1 MSISFVRIDDR
12 VIHGQIVVVWSKI
25 RPCDGII
32 AIDDDIAKDKIL
44 SMVYKNAAPVGL
56 KAAVLSVD
64 EAIKKLEQ
72 AQASKKRYFIIAKTP
87 ITLARLVENGIKL
100 GVDLINVGPMSP
112 REKTITVGSNASV
125 TPDEAKAFD
134 ILVNAGYS
142 VEFQLVPEK
151 KAYTWES
158 VCDKF

>member
-32 AIDDDIAKDKIL
+32 AIDDDIAKDKVL

-125 TPDEAKAFD
+125 TPAEAKAFD

-158 VCDKF
+158 VRDKF

>member
-32 AIDDDIAKDKIL
+32 AIDDDIAKDKVL

>member
-32 AIDDDIAKDKIL
+32 AIDDDIAKDKVL

-158 VCDKF
+158 VRDKF